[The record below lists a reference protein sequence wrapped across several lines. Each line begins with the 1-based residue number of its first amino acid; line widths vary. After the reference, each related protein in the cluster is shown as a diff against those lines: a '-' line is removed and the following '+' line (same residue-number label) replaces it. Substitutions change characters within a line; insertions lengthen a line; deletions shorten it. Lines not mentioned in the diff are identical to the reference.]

1 MSVFTAYIKY
11 LIEDIKQLK
20 TWTGGMRVDLKY
32 KDRVV
37 LVTGS
42 GSGEKGIGRGLA
54 MAFARDGARV
64 AINDINAERVAET
77 VDLIKRT
84 GGHAIPATADITQ
97 LDAVNE
103 MTKRVEKEYGRIDVL
118 VNNASLLIGHVM
130 FIDTN
135 WEDCDK
141 EIKVILYGTL
151 NCSRA
156 VLPGMVERRY
166 GKVVNIITDAARL
179 GQERQCNYSAA
190 KGGVLSF
197 TKSIAK
203 EVGRYNINVNAVSPG
218 ATDTPMRRD
227 MLRQLVESV
236 GEAKAAEREE
246 KVKRAYALRRIG
258 EAEDI
263 VNAVLYLCSDV
274 ARHITG
280 QTLSVN
286 GGFACFG

>member
-1 MSVFTAYIKY
+1 MGTAK
-11 LIEDIKQLK
+11 
-20 TWTGGMRVDLKY
+20 VDLKY

-54 MAFARDGARV
+54 MAFAEAGARV
-64 AINDINAERVAET
+64 AVNDVNADRVAET
-77 VDLIKRT
+77 VDLIKRA
-84 GGHAIPATADITQ
+84 GGKAIPATADITQ
-97 LDAVNE
+97 LDAVYA
-103 MTKRVEKEYGRIDVL
+103 MTKSIEKEYGRIDVL
-118 VNNASLLIGHVM
+118 VNNASLIVSHVM
-130 FIDTN
+130 FLETTP
-135 WEDCDK
+135 EGCDK

-156 VLPGMVERRY
+156 VLPGMVDRRY
-166 GKVVNIITDAARL
+166 GKVLNIITDAARL

-227 MLRQLVESV
+227 MLRQLIEKV
-236 GEAKAAEREE
+236 GEEKAAEREE

-258 EAEDI
+258 EPEDI
-263 VNAVLYLCSDV
+263 VNAVLYLCSDA
-274 ARHITG
+274 ARHVTG

-286 GGFACFG
+286 GGFASFG